1 MNTDEI
7 VRLLTEARDAYY
19 NSDAPVMSDAEFDEL
34 EEKLRSIDPENPYFS
49 SVGLPSAQGA
59 KITHATPMLSM
70 AKAKN
75 MEEITS
81 WIKKL
86 AVPAGQAFVIEPK
99 IDGLSATCMYKNG
112 KLAYVA
118 TRGDG
123 VTGQDI
129 THIAEYVK
137 DVRSTIS
144 FKGDVEVRGELYLP
158 RDTDFNTEGKPLR
171 NSCVGLINRKENR
184 GDLKHVRFAVY
195 QLSGPDS
202 PSNESER
209 IALLKHEGFN
219 AVTYSVTSGV
229 EGIDEFFTEYT
240 SRLRESW
247 EYETDGLIV
256 SVDDRGLFDEID
268 SRWVVDHHHH
278 YAIALKP
285 PAQSRE
291 TVLKEVIW
299 QVSRQGNIIPVALFD
314 PVVIG
319 GAKLERATLNNYMNV
334 RRLMVQRGDK
344 LVVQRAND
352 VIPFVQENLSSHGR
366 GTFSDELIVKVCPSC
381 GSEPVPSGVHI
392 KCINQSC
399 EEQIIQRIIYWVK
412 SCDIEN
418 VAEAT
423 VRTLFKMGR
432 IKNIRDLYHVKEKD
446 FEGVEGFAQKK
457 IDNFI
462 KEINAS
468 RKMTARELLSRLGIP
483 LVQKKSLAKM
493 GIASVDDFLAF
504 SDETY
509 VIGRN
514 IIEWKNDPS
523 NMVMLNELLEVL
535 EITAESGGSSRGK
548 VCMTGSGP
556 GKRNDLIK
564 LIEEMGYEFSAT
576 VTRDLDILVCE
587 DPAGKSSKLDNA
599 RKNNIKL
606 MSYAEFFGDSI
617 APSAPSVA
625 ARHLPHDKM
634 GKGVI

>member
-7 VRLLTEARDAYY
+7 VRLLTDARDAYY
-19 NSDAPVMSDAEFDEL
+19 NTDTPVMSDAEFDEL
-34 EEKLRSIDPENPYFS
+34 EEKLRSIDPVNPYFT
-49 SVGLPSAQGA
+49 SVGLPSTQGV
-59 KITHATPMLSM
+59 KITHTTPMLSM

-75 MEEITS
+75 IDEIAA
-81 WIKKL
+81 WIKRL

-99 IDGLSATCMYKNG
+99 IDGLSATCMYRNG
-112 KLAYVA
+112 KLVYAA

-137 DVRSTIS
+137 DIRGTVSI
-144 FKGDVEVRGELYLP
+144 KGDVEVRGELYLP
-158 RDTDFNTEGKPLR
+158 RDTAFNTEGKPLR
-171 NSCVGLINRKENR
+171 NACVGLINRKENR

-202 PSNESER
+202 PTKESER
-209 IALLKHEGFN
+209 IALLEREGFN
-219 AVTYSVTSGV
+219 TVSCSVATDTD
-229 EGIDEFFTEYT
+229 GIGEIFAEYT
-240 SRLRESW
+240 ERLRESW

-268 SRWVVDHHHH
+268 SRWIVDHHHH

-285 PAQSRE
+285 PSQSRE
-291 TVLKEVIW
+291 TVLKDVIW
-299 QVSRQGNIIPVALFD
+299 QVSRQGNIIPVALFE

-334 RRLMVQRGDK
+334 KRLKVHRGDK

-366 GTFSDELIVKVCPSC
+366 IVFSDELIVKICPSC
-381 GSEPVPSGVHI
+381 GSEPVTSGVHI
-392 KCINQSC
+392 KCINQEC

-423 VRTLFKMGR
+423 VRTLFKLGR
-432 IKNIRDLYHVKEKD
+432 IKNIRDLYQVKEKD
-446 FEGVEGFAQKK
+446 FEGVEGFAKKK

-468 RKMTARELLSRLGIP
+468 KRMTARELLSRLGIP

-504 SDETY
+504 SDDLY

-514 IIEWKNDPS
+514 IIDWKNDPA
-523 NMVMLNELLEVL
+523 NMSMLNELLEVL
-535 EITAESGGSSRGK
+535 EITAEAGSAGKGK

-556 GKRNDLIK
+556 GKRNNLIK
-564 LIEEMGYEFSAT
+564 LIEGMGYEFSPT
-576 VTRDLDILVCE
+576 VTRDLDILICE
-587 DPAGKSSKLDNA
+587 DPAGKSSKLENA

-606 MSYAEFFGDSI
+606 MSYGEFFGDR
-617 APSAPSVA
+617 V
-625 ARHLPHDKM
+625 
-634 GKGVI
+634 